1 VAEPQNSAEIV
12 AFGVYEANLR
22 TGELRRAGLKVKL
35 QEKPFQV
42 LSILLEKRGDL
53 VTRDEL
59 RERLWPSDTFV
70 DFDHGLNTAVN
81 KLREV
86 LGDSASNPRF
96 IETLPRRGYRFIG
109 EVRQAKPIAVPIE
122 ENVIQTEQAEL
133 APPINGV
140 PVIKQA
146 SRDEVTHSIPQE
158 KGITELPS
166 APRTLVRTILVTMQI
181 GYLVM
186 YVFALHS
193 FFAHNEHA
201 DIMPGFAWLPDALI
215 WIAIVSVPVRL
226 YLLSAITFDYPLLSQ
241 KFRRLFPFLFI
252 LDEIWALAP
261 FWIALKLGLGVT
273 FAAVAAFVYLPF
285 VQRTLMWM
293 GYGKNQ

>member
-1 VAEPQNSAEIV
+1 LSVPEPQNSAEIV

-22 TGELRRAGLKVKL
+22 TGELRRSGLKVKL

-42 LSILLEKRGDL
+42 LSILLERRGDL

-109 EVRQAKPIAVPIE
+109 ELRYANLPAPRAESKIAEPE
-122 ENVIQTEQAEL
+122 STL
-133 APPINGV
+133 NGV
-140 PVIKQA
+140 PSSAA
-146 SRDEVTHSIPQE
+146 SSTAAVKEPVAEELIRA
-158 KGITELPS
+158 ELPS
-166 APRTLVRTILVTMQI
+166 APRALIRTILAAMQI
-181 GYLVM
+181 GYLTM

-201 DIMPGFAWLPDALI
+201 DLMPGFARLPDVLI
-215 WIAIVSVPVRL
+215 WIALMSVPIRL
-226 YLLSAITFDYPLLSQ
+226 YLLSAISFDYPLLSQ
-241 KFRRLFPFLFI
+241 KFARLFPFLFI
-252 LDEIWALAP
+252 LDEIWSLVP

-293 GYGKNQ
+293 GYGKN

>member
-12 AFGVYEANLR
+12 AFGIYEANLR
-22 TGELRRAGLKVKL
+22 SGELRRSGLKVKL

-42 LSILLEKRGDL
+42 LSMLLERRGNL
-53 VTRDEL
+53 VTRDQL

-86 LGDSASNPRF
+86 LGDSAANPRF

-109 EVRQAKPIAVPIE
+109 EVRQVSPSLP
-122 ENVIQTEQAEL
+122 Q
-133 APPINGV
+133 PPTDAAAQKSNINGV
-140 PVIKQA
+140 PDAPASSFDAIAEPQPIKRTA
-146 SRDEVTHSIPQE
+146 TD
-158 KGITELPS
+158 LPS
-166 APRTLVRTILVTMQI
+166 APRTLVRALLVAMQI
-181 GYLVM
+181 GYLTM

-193 FFAHNEHA
+193 FFAHGEHA
-201 DIMPGFAWLPDALI
+201 DLMPGFAWLPNVLI
-215 WIAIVSVPVRL
+215 WVAIMSVPVRL
-226 YLLSAITFDYPLLSQ
+226 YLLSALSFDYPLLSQ

-252 LDEIWALAP
+252 LDEVWALAP
-261 FWIALKLGLGVT
+261 FWIALKLGIGIT

-293 GYGKNQ
+293 GYGKN

>member
-1 VAEPQNSAEIV
+1 LSVPEPQNSAEIV

-22 TGELRRAGLKVKL
+22 TGELRRGGLKVKL

-42 LSILLEKRGDL
+42 LSILLERRGDL
-53 VTRDEL
+53 VTREEL

-70 DFDHGLNTAVN
+70 NFDHGLNTAVN

-109 EVRQAKPIAVPIE
+109 ELRYA
-122 ENVIQTEQAEL
+122 NVVAPQAE
-133 APPINGV
+133 PKIVEPESTPNGV
-140 PVIKQA
+140 PSSAA
-146 SRDEVTHSIPQE
+146 SSTAAVKEAKELIHA
-158 KGITELPS
+158 ELPS
-166 APRTLVRTILVTMQI
+166 APRVLIRTILAAIQI
-181 GYLVM
+181 GYLTM

-201 DIMPGFAWLPDALI
+201 DLMPGFARLPDVLI
-215 WIAIVSVPVRL
+215 WIALVSVPIRL
-226 YLLSAITFDYPLLSQ
+226 YLLSAISFDYPLLSQ
-241 KFRRLFPFLFI
+241 KFARLFPFLFI
-252 LDEIWALAP
+252 LDEIWSLVP

-293 GYGKNQ
+293 GYGKN

>member
-1 VAEPQNSAEIV
+1 MAEPQNSAELV

-22 TGELRRAGLKVKL
+22 RGELRRSGLKVKL

-42 LSILLEKRGDL
+42 LFILLEKRGDL

-109 EVRQAKPIAVPIE
+109 QVRQASPPA
-122 ENVIQTEQAEL
+122 AEL
-133 APPINGV
+133 QEKENEQQSSINGL
-140 PVIKQA
+140 PSSAASASSVIAESAPSNKA
-146 SRDEVTHSIPQE
+146 VTD
-158 KGITELPS
+158 LPS
-166 APRTLVRTILVTMQI
+166 APRMLVRVLLAAMQI
-181 GYLVM
+181 GYLTM

-193 FFAHNEHA
+193 FFAHSEHA
-201 DIMPGFAWLPDALI
+201 DLMPDFGRLPDVLI
-215 WIAIVSVPVRL
+215 WVAIVSVPVRL
-226 YLLSAITFDYPLLSQ
+226 YLLSAITFDYPLLSH

-252 LDEIWALAP
+252 LDEVWALAP

-293 GYGKNQ
+293 GYGRD

>member
-1 VAEPQNSAEIV
+1 LDVAEPQNSAEIV

-22 TGELRRAGLKVKL
+22 TGELRRSGLKVKL

-86 LGDSASNPRF
+86 LGDSASSPRF

-109 EVRQAKPIAVPIE
+109 DVRQTSPSV
-122 ENVIQTEQAEL
+122 
-133 APPINGV
+133 APPEPQIVERDLSANGV
-140 PVIKQA
+140 PGSPTSV
-146 SRDEVTHSIPQE
+146 SNVT
-158 KGITELPS
+158 TESAPSDKRVTDLPS
-166 APRTLVRTILVTMQI
+166 APRGLIRAILAAMQI
-181 GYLVM
+181 GYLTM

-201 DIMPGFAWLPDALI
+201 DLMPGFAWLPDLLI
-215 WIAIVSVPVRL
+215 WIAIVSVPIRL
-226 YLLSAITFDYPLLSQ
+226 YLLSAISFDYALLSQ

-252 LDEIWALAP
+252 LDEIWSLAP

-293 GYGKNQ
+293 GYGRN

>member
-1 VAEPQNSAEIV
+1 MTEPQNSTEILG
-12 AFGVYEANLR
+12 FGVYEANLR
-22 TGELRRAGLKVKL
+22 TGELRRGGLKIKL

-42 LSILLEKRGDL
+42 LSVLLERRGDL

-109 EVRQAKPIAVPIE
+109 EVRQASSPLAQPQSKAIANE
-122 ENVIQTEQAEL
+122 SS
-133 APPINGV
+133 INGV
-140 PVIKQA
+140 PDSPA
-146 SRDEVTHSIPQE
+146 SSFDAIAEPQRV
-158 KGITELPS
+158 KRTATDLPS
-166 APRTLVRTILVTMQI
+166 APRTLVRVLLAAMQV
-181 GYLVM
+181 GYLTM

-193 FFAHNEHA
+193 FFAHGEHA
-201 DIMPGFAWLPDALI
+201 DLMPGFAWLPDVLI
-215 WIAIVSVPVRL
+215 WIAIISVPVRL
-226 YLLSAITFDYPLLSQ
+226 YLLSAVSFDYPLLAR
-241 KFRRLFPFLFI
+241 KFHRLFPFLFV
-252 LDEIWALAP
+252 LDEIWAMAP
-261 FWIALKLGLGVT
+261 FWIALKLGIGVT

-293 GYGKNQ
+293 GYGRD

>member
-1 VAEPQNSAEIV
+1 MAEPKNSTEIL

-22 TGELRRAGLKVKL
+22 TGELRRGGLKVKL
-35 QEKPFQV
+35 QEKPFQI
-42 LSILLEKRGDL
+42 LSILLERRGDL

-109 EVRQAKPIAVPIE
+109 EIRQTK
-122 ENVIQTEQAEL
+122 QTASQPVQRIRETTTA
-133 APPINGV
+133 NGLPTV
-140 PVIKQA
+140 SSTSIG
-146 SRDEVTHSIPQE
+146 EVTASKPQAAT
-158 KGITELPS
+158 IHELPS
-166 APRTLVRTILVTMQI
+166 APRALIRTLLVAMQI
-181 GYLVM
+181 GYLTM

-201 DIMPGFAWLPDALI
+201 DLMPGFSWLPDILM

-226 YLLSAITFDYPLLSQ
+226 YLLSAISFDYPLLSQ
-241 KFRRLFPFLFI
+241 KFRRLFPFLFV

-293 GYGKNQ
+293 GYGKN

>member
-1 VAEPQNSAEIV
+1 MAEPQNSAEIV

-22 TGELRRAGLKVKL
+22 TGELRRGGLKVKL

-42 LSILLEKRGDL
+42 LSVLLERRGAL

-109 EVRQAKPIAVPIE
+109 EVRQTAPSVPQPPAQPALE
-122 ENVIQTEQAEL
+122 EASRKSG
-133 APPINGV
+133 INGV
-140 PVIKQA
+140 PDSPA
-146 SRDEVTHSIPQE
+146 SSFDAIAESQPTNRTGTD
-158 KGITELPS
+158 LPS
-166 APRTLVRTILVTMQI
+166 APRMLVRGLLAAMQI
-181 GYLVM
+181 GYLTM

-193 FFAHNEHA
+193 FFAHGEHA
-201 DIMPGFAWLPDALI
+201 DLMPGFAWLPDVLI
-215 WIAIVSVPVRL
+215 WIAIISVPVRL
-226 YLLSAITFDYPLLSQ
+226 YLLSAVSFDYPLLSQ
-241 KFRRLFPFLFI
+241 KFRRLFPFLFV
-252 LDEIWALAP
+252 LDEIWAMAP
-261 FWIALKLGLGVT
+261 FWIALKLGIGVT

-293 GYGKNQ
+293 GYGRPET

>member
-1 VAEPQNSAEIV
+1 MGQPQNSAEIV
-12 AFGVYEANLR
+12 AFGIYEANLR
-22 TGELRRAGLKVKL
+22 TGELRRSGLKVKL
-35 QEKPFQV
+35 QEKPFQI

-109 EVRQAKPIAVPIE
+109 EVRQDNSTAPLAEQRVGE
-122 ENVIQTEQAEL
+122 LEQATNGIVVTSSTPAGKDIEL
-133 APPINGV
+133 AV
-140 PVIKQA
+140 
-146 SRDEVTHSIPQE
+146 E
-158 KGITELPS
+158 KSPSTTLPS
-166 APRTLVRTILVTMQI
+166 APRVLIRMILGAMQL
-181 GYLVM
+181 GYLTM

-193 FFAHNEHA
+193 FFAHDEHA
-201 DIMPGFAWLPDALI
+201 DLMPGFGWLPDVLI

-226 YLLSAITFDYPLLSQ
+226 YHTSGAITGPAPYFRSSSSLMRSGPLLPSGS
-241 KFRRLFPFLFI
+241 P
-252 LDEIWALAP
+252 
-261 FWIALKLGLGVT
+261 
-273 FAAVAAFVYLPF
+273 
-285 VQRTLMWM
+285 
-293 GYGKNQ
+293 

>member
-1 VAEPQNSAEIV
+1 LGVAEQQNSAEIV

-22 TGELRRAGLKVKL
+22 TGELRRSGLKVKL

-42 LSILLEKRGDL
+42 LSILLEKQGDL

-109 EVRQAKPIAVPIE
+109 EVRQDKSTAPQSGQRVDELVAANGIPSARSTPAGRDV
-122 ENVIQTEQAEL
+122 EL
-133 APPINGV
+133 AAEKPPST
-140 PVIKQA
+140 A
-146 SRDEVTHSIPQE
+146 
-158 KGITELPS
+158 LPS
-166 APRTLVRTILVTMQI
+166 APRALIRTILAAMQL
-181 GYLVM
+181 GYLTM

-193 FFAHNEHA
+193 FFAHDEHA
-201 DIMPGFAWLPDALI
+201 DLMPGFSWLPDVLI

-226 YLLSAITFDYPLLSQ
+226 YLLSAVSFDYPLLPQ

-293 GYGKNQ
+293 GYGEN

>member
-1 VAEPQNSAEIV
+1 MPEPQNSAEIV

-22 TGELRRAGLKVKL
+22 TGELRRSGLKVKL

-42 LSILLEKRGDL
+42 LSILLERRGDL

-109 EVRQAKPIAVPIE
+109 ELRYA
-122 ENVIQTEQAEL
+122 NVDAPQAE
-133 APPINGV
+133 PKSVEPESTPNGV
-140 PVIKQA
+140 PSSAA
-146 SRDEVTHSIPQE
+146 SSTAAVKEAEELIHA
-158 KGITELPS
+158 ELPS
-166 APRTLVRTILVTMQI
+166 APRALIRTILAAMQI
-181 GYLVM
+181 GYLTM

-201 DIMPGFAWLPDALI
+201 DLMPGFARLPDVLI
-215 WIAIVSVPVRL
+215 WIGLVSVPIRL
-226 YLLSAITFDYPLLSQ
+226 YLLSAISFDYPLLSQ
-241 KFRRLFPFLFI
+241 KFARLFPFLFI
-252 LDEIWALAP
+252 LDEIWSLVP

-293 GYGKNQ
+293 GYGKN

>member
-1 VAEPQNSAEIV
+1 MAAPQDSADIV

-22 TGELRRAGLKVKL
+22 TGELRRSGLKVKL

-86 LGDSASNPRF
+86 LGDSAAHPRF

-109 EVRQAKPIAVPIE
+109 EVRQTSPPVLQTQQKSAETESPADGVPTPIASSNSAI
-122 ENVIQTEQAEL
+122 AESQSSE
-133 APPINGV
+133 AR
-140 PVIKQA
+140 A
-146 SRDEVTHSIPQE
+146 
-158 KGITELPS
+158 TELPS
-166 APRTLVRTILVTMQI
+166 APRELVRTLLAAMQV
-181 GYLVM
+181 GYLTM

-193 FFAHNEHA
+193 FFLHSEHA
-201 DIMPGFAWLPDALI
+201 DLMPGFSWVPDVLI
-215 WIAIVSVPVRL
+215 WIAIVGVPVRL
-226 YLLSAITFDYPLLSQ
+226 YLLSAISFDYPLLAQ

-252 LDEIWALAP
+252 LDEVWALAP
-261 FWIALKLGLGVT
+261 FWIALKLGIGVT

-293 GYGKNQ
+293 GYGRIERLSD

>member
-1 VAEPQNSAEIV
+1 MAEPHNSAEILS
-12 AFGVYEANLR
+12 FGIYEANLR
-22 TGELRRAGLKVKL
+22 TGELRRSGLKVKL

-53 VTRDEL
+53 VSRDEL

-86 LGDSASNPRF
+86 LGESASNPRF

-109 EVRQAKPIAVPIE
+109 EIRKSKQEPTEPEQKIIE
-122 ENVIQTEQAEL
+122 PVQN
-133 APPINGV
+133 INGI
-140 PVIKQA
+140 PA
-146 SRDEVTHSIPQE
+146 VTANSSGEIAESKSQS
-158 KGITELPS
+158 TTTAALPS
-166 APRTLVRTILVTMQI
+166 APRALIRTILGAMQI
-181 GYLVM
+181 GYLTM

-193 FFAHNEHA
+193 FFAHDEHA
-201 DIMPGFAWLPDALI
+201 DLMPGFAWLPDVLI

-226 YLLSAITFDYPLLSQ
+226 YLLSAVSFDYPLLPQ

-252 LDEIWALAP
+252 LDEIWAMAP

-293 GYGKNQ
+293 GYGRD

>member
-1 VAEPQNSAEIV
+1 MAEPQNSAEIV
-12 AFGVYEANLR
+12 SFGVYEANLR
-22 TGELRRAGLKVKL
+22 TGELRRGGLKVKL

-42 LSILLEKRGDL
+42 LSNLLEKRGDL

-109 EVRQAKPIAVPIE
+109 EVRQTAPSVPQPPAQPPLE
-122 ENVIQTEQAEL
+122 EASS
-133 APPINGV
+133 INGV
-140 PVIKQA
+140 PDSPVSSFDAILESQP
-146 SRDEVTHSIPQE
+146 V
-158 KGITELPS
+158 KGTATDLPS
-166 APRTLVRTILVTMQI
+166 APRMLVRLLLALMQI
-181 GYLVM
+181 GYLTM

-193 FFAHNEHA
+193 FFAHGEHA
-201 DIMPGFAWLPDALI
+201 DLMPGFAWLPNVLI
-215 WIAIVSVPVRL
+215 WVAIVSVPVRL
-226 YLLSAITFDYPLLSQ
+226 YLLSAVSFDYPLLAQ
-241 KFRRLFPFLFI
+241 KFRRLFPFLFV
-252 LDEIWALAP
+252 LDEIWAMAP
-261 FWIALKLGLGVT
+261 FWIALKLGIGVT

-293 GYGKNQ
+293 GYGKD